1 MKYYDSFKLFTDRPL
16 VPILLAYIIGI
27 ILAHFFPPSI
37 LGYLIPFL
45 ILVTGIVLFIPKGRF
60 RQFTALI
67 LPTSLLLGQ
76 VMMIV
81 PDLLRPQ
88 NHILYL
94 YSNDKVSLEGKLYKP
109 PEIMIKK
116 VRLYLDAERLY
127 KGDINEGYDVSGKVR
142 ITIYETGI
150 QVKYGDKILVK
161 RVRLHRPR
169 NFKNPGAFDYE
180 AYMAARGVYVIGG
193 VSRNNRIEVIE
204 RADRRDIFAFIYG
217 IKRRMIDFIDSAIPN
232 REASIMKGMVL
243 GERGTI
249 PREIRRIFIE
259 SGIAHLLA
267 VSGLHI
273 GFIAFTIF
281 YLLKRVIFY
290 ILFYLFPGWARR
302 GMTIKITAFVTIF
315 PILFY
320 SILVGDRISTIRA
333 TIMVIVYLLAILLDR
348 ENDLY
353 NTLAIAAILILLWR
367 PTSIFDVGFQLSFT
381 AVLSIIYIYSRFLRH
396 KPEQDKDILSGD
408 KVSITPTPSL
418 PLDGGGGQKWRFL
431 YDKFRYRRLYKYILV
446 SLFASLGT
454 LPLVVYHFNRLTIW
468 GFLVNLLVIPI
479 ASVVVPLSLISSIL
493 SLISIPLAAILIKI
507 PSILITFLLSIAKFS
522 LTIPYSTIRL
532 PTPPLIAV
540 ISYYIFMWGIIN
552 IFGRSVSRD
561 QEEKKVWIK
570 PVSVMAG
577 IIFLV
582 SISWNWLPGFNDG
595 LLRVTFLDVGQ
606 GECSFL
612 HLPDGKTML
621 IDGGGL
627 AMGFDIEEGV
637 VASYLWDQGISTID
651 YMVATHPDNDH
662 IGGLFSIIRE
672 MKVKEFWD
680 SGEMTEDK
688 RIVDL
693 RMLVQKKGIPVRIVR
708 AGMEIQEGN
717 DIQIEILHPSD
728 DFLEGLR
735 PGKKSMANNLSIV
748 LKVNYGR
755 VSFLFPGDVGRAAEK
770 YLFLRYGD
778 ELRSTIIKV
787 PHHGSM
793 TSSSYKFVKGV
804 HPDVAVISVGQ
815 YNPFRHPRD
824 KIIRRYEKIGTRIYR
839 TDRDGAVQVITDGKD
854 YSITTFP

>member
-1 MKYYDSFKLFTDRPL
+1 MKYYDLSKLFRERPL
-16 VPILLAYIIGI
+16 VPILLAYITGI
-27 ILAHFFPPSI
+27 IPGRFFPPSI
-37 LGYLIPFL
+37 LSYLIPFL
-45 ILVTGIVLFIPKGRF
+45 IVVTGVVLFIPKGRS
-60 RQFTALI
+60 RQFAALI
-67 LPTSLLLGQ
+67 LTTSVLFGQ

-81 PDLLRPQ
+81 PDLFRPR

-94 YSNDKVSLEGKLYKP
+94 YSDDKVSLEGRLYMP
-109 PEIMIKK
+109 PEITTKK

-127 KGDINEGYDVSGKVR
+127 KEDMDEGYDVSGRVR

-161 RVRLHRPR
+161 RVRLHRPGS
-169 NFKNPGAFDYE
+169 FKNPDAFNYE
-180 AYMAARGVYVIGG
+180 TYMADRGIYVIGG
-193 VSRNNRIEVIE
+193 VSRNKRIEVVE
-204 RADRRDIFAFIYG
+204 RAEYVDIFAFIYG
-217 IKRRMIDFIDSAIPN
+217 IKKRMIDFIDSTLPD
-232 REASIMKGMVL
+232 REASIIKGMVL

-249 PREIRRIFIE
+249 PRDIRRIFIE

-281 YLLKRVIFY
+281 YLLKKVIFY
-290 ILFYLFPGWARR
+290 LLFYLIPGWARR
-302 GMTIKITAFVTIF
+302 GMTIKIAAFVTIF
-315 PILFY
+315 PILLY
-320 SILVGDRISTIRA
+320 SILVGDRISSVRA
-333 TIMVIVYLLAILLDR
+333 TIMVIVYLLSILFDR

-353 NTLAIAAILILLWR
+353 NTLVIAALLILLWR
-367 PTSIFDVGFQLSFT
+367 PASIFDVGFQLSFT
-381 AVLSIIYIYSRFLRH
+381 AVLSIIYIYSGFLRQ
-396 KPEQDKDILSGD
+396 KPEQDRDILSGD

-418 PLDGGGGQKWRFL
+418 PHQRGGGGKWRSL
-431 YDKFRYRRLYKYILV
+431 YDNFIYRRLYKYILV
-446 SLFASLGT
+446 SLFVTLGT
-454 LPLVVYHFNRLTIW
+454 LPLIAYYFNRLTIY

-493 SLISIPLAAILIKI
+493 SLISTPLAAILIKI
-507 PSILITFLLSIAKFS
+507 PSILITFLLNIAKFS

-577 IIFLV
+577 IIFVV
-582 SISWNWLPGFNDG
+582 SVSWNWLPSFNDG

-606 GECSFL
+606 GECSFIRF
-612 HLPDGKTML
+612 PDGKTML
-621 IDGGGL
+621 IDAGGL
-627 AMGFDIEEGV
+627 AMGFDIGEGV
-637 VASYLWDQGISTID
+637 VASFLWDQGISKID

-680 SGEMTEDK
+680 SGEMKEDK

-693 RMLVQKKGIPVRIVR
+693 RMLVQKKSIPVRIIR
-708 AGMEIQEGN
+708 AGMELQEGN
-717 DIQIEILHPSD
+717 DIQIKILHPSD

-735 PGKKSMANNLSIV
+735 SGKKSMANNLSIV

-770 YLFLRYGD
+770 HLLLRYGD
-778 ELRSTIIKV
+778 DLRSTIVKV

-793 TSSSYKFVKGV
+793 TSSSYRFVKGV
-804 HPDVAVISVGQ
+804 HPDVAVISVGK

-824 KIIRRYEKIGTRIYR
+824 KIVRRYEKIGTSIYR
-839 TDRDGAVQVITDGKD
+839 TDRDGAVQVITDGED
-854 YSITTFP
+854 YSVTTFP